1 MEDEVGDAAL
11 PEEEGMGEEG
21 GDDGQHESPG
31 VDAANSGAEQNTAQH
46 DGTPITFKP
55 LHSHKRR
62 TGITKPPVW
71 VSCMVSAYPH
81 PSLTY
86 PHSHLAT
93 PTSTLPTAP
102 PPTLPTHHLRVSC
115 RGTQGWLVSCCW
127 RPKAEQYV
135 LAHR

>member
-102 PPTLPTHHLRVSC
+102 PHLAYRPPPPPPCLPTTS
-115 RGTQGWLVSCCW
+115 
-127 RPKAEQYV
+127 E
-135 LAHR
+135 

>member
-81 PSLTY
+81 PILTY
-86 PHSHLAT
+86 PHAHLAT
-93 PTSTLPTAP
+93 PTATLPTAP
-102 PPTLPTHHLRVSC
+102 PPPPCLPPAPPPPCLPTTS
-115 RGTQGWLVSCCW
+115 
-127 RPKAEQYV
+127 E
-135 LAHR
+135 